1 MPLEEYKITW
11 VLREKKFFL
20 IVLFIQTLIII
31 LNDLASDYAELLKNS
46 GKALLEIKR
55 LRCLALE
62 MFKTANN
69 LNRYYM
75 KGIFS
80 KATNLTHGPLGINF
94 NQNNTTKYKNNS
106 LRSLGPHIWNSLPSE
121 IKEETEC
128 EKRLVW
134 FEMQMQ
140 EVLFSKFINSFKF
153 S

>member
-1 MPLEEYKITW
+1 MNKASKKLYAIGRIQNYVGFKGKE
-11 VLREKKFFL
+11 VL
-20 IVLFIQTLIII
+20 
-31 LNDLASDYAELLKNS
+31 LNSFV
-46 GKALLEIKR
+46 LLEIKR

-69 LNRYYM
+69 LNPYYM

-121 IKEETEC
+121 IKEETEY

-140 EVLFSKFINSFKF
+140 QVLFTKFLNSFKF